1 MIKPTKSGKVRDIYN
16 LDIMALTTTDR
27 VSAFDSILDG
37 TVPNKGIVLQTISNM
52 WMKMFAPVI
61 KNHIITDDPYVLQS
75 LGFDSPETV
84 GRTVIVQKHLMLPVE
99 CIVRGYYI
107 PTSHSW
113 DQYKVDN
120 TIQGISLPAGL
131 KESEKLPYAIFTPTT
146 KGTED
151 CPLEYKELEYHLS
164 LFLMENL
171 IWKHIQDNP
180 TKPAAA
186 LIESIKILTYNV
198 AARLKDFSLDLYTRA
213 AKYAEKK
220 GIILA
225 DTKLEFGIIIKDYIL
240 GEVPEFELVLCD
252 EAFTPDSSRYWDKAT
267 YEIGKTQP
275 SMDKQFLRDYLRNEL
290 HWCGLKDGPVPHV
303 PQEVFDKLSEIYKD
317 ICLRLFDK
325 EQLLSTSNPM
335 TMMAVFDF

>member
-1 MIKPTKSGKVRDIYN
+1 MIKPTKSGKVRDIYD

-52 WMKMFAPVI
+52 WMKMFAPII
-61 KNHIITDDPYVLQS
+61 KNHIITDDPNILLS
-75 LGFDSPETV
+75 LGFDSQIV
-84 GRTVIVQKHLMLPVE
+84 NRTVIVQKHLMLPVE

-113 DQYKVDN
+113 DRYKIDN
-120 TIQGISLPAGL
+120 TIQGISLPLGL
-131 KESEKLPYAIFTPTT
+131 EESQKLPHAIFTPTT
-146 KGTED
+146 KGTKD
-151 CPLEYKELEYHLS
+151 IPLEYEDLEDYIC
-164 LFLMENL
+164 LFLMEKL

-180 TKPAAA
+180 YKPASA
-186 LIESIKILTYNV
+186 LIKSMEILASKVT
-198 AARLKDFSLDLYTRA
+198 AKLKDVSIDLYTHA
-213 AKYAEKK
+213 AEYADKK

-225 DTKLEFGIIIKDYIL
+225 DTKLEFGIIIKDYVL

-267 YEIGKTQP
+267 YEIGKTQQ

-290 HWCGLKDGPVPHV
+290 HWCGLKDGPVPRV
-303 PQEVFDKLSEIYKD
+303 PIEVFEKLSEIYKD